1 MIKEIVT
8 DEEFLSKPAEVAT
21 AEDAQV
27 AQDLIDTM
35 ESLSDNCACLAAN
48 QIGSTKAVIAYDDN
62 GTARVMFA
70 RHEGQDIGFI
80 FGGMLGPCYRGQ
92 QFSYDAAWKDLSIGN
107 LLQVEQIRWLCEEGA
122 VRYDMG
128 TASGE
133 PMAYKLHW
141 TEAHPTSQT
150 WFLQPR

>member
-62 GTARVMFA
+62 GTARVMFNPRVKMGMYPYMA
-70 RHEGQDIGFI
+70 TEGCLSLERESNAKRFNVIRVAYQELVD
-80 FGGMLGPCYRGQ
+80 GQ
-92 QFSYDAAWKDLSIGN
+92 LVDRERKLTDWRAEIVQHAIDHCKG
-107 LLQVEQIRWLCEEGA
+107 LLV
-122 VRYDMG
+122 
-128 TASGE
+128 
-133 PMAYKLHW
+133 
-141 TEAHPTSQT
+141 
-150 WFLQPR
+150 